1 MWILIAAAG
10 TGIFVLQVLSM
21 ALVGKKRRSLEAQLD
36 KIADMGE
43 QEARA
48 VRRWEGS
55 LLGRAGKAIFG
66 RLVATVGSVI
76 PISHK
81 ENERIRILMVQAGL
95 NLQAEE
101 YMVMQILAVLGGAA
115 LGLYLGVVFG
125 KGRLFPAALGL
136 YAGYTVLRLF
146 FSRRVTWRKEQIL
159 NQMPEIL
166 DLLSISVEAGLSFN
180 QAFQYIAE
188 QCEGTLVEEIVYAG
202 RAMALGRTRRAALED
217 MADRCGLDEVRT
229 FTSAVIQADE
239 MGISLKNILVTQAQ
253 EARDSKR
260 MRTEERAQ
268 KVPIKMLLPMGVL
281 IFPVLLIILMA
292 PSIPRIMG
300 ALL

>member
-1 MWILIAAAG
+1 M
-10 TGIFVLQVLSM
+10 
-21 ALVGKKRRSLEAQLD
+21 
-36 KIADMGE
+36 
-43 QEARA
+43 
-48 VRRWEGS
+48 
-55 LLGRAGKAIFG
+55 
-66 RLVATVGSVI
+66 
-76 PISHK
+76 
-81 ENERIRILMVQAGL
+81 
-95 NLQAEE
+95 
-101 YMVMQILAVLGGAA
+101 
-115 LGLYLGVVFG
+115 
-125 KGRLFPAALGL
+125 
-136 YAGYTVLRLF
+136 
-146 FSRRVTWRKEQIL
+146 TWRKEQIL

-217 MADRCGLDEVRT
+217 MADRCGMDEVRT